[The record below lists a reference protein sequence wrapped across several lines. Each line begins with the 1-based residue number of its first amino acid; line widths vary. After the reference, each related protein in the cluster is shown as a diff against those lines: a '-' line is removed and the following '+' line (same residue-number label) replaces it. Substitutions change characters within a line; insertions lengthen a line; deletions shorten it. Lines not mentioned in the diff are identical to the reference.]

1 MASNYLIT
9 KTVFKTTGVVNED
22 NLEPYDLKIL
32 KTYQMPT
39 RAKQEDRK

>member
-9 KTVFKTTGVVNED
+9 KRVFKTTGVVNED
-22 NLEPYDLKIL
+22 NLEPCDSKIL
-32 KTYQMPT
+32 KTYQVPT